1 MKASNELKVGI
12 AIILSILAFVLG
24 IRFFE
29 NIPLFKGTY
38 DLYSVYDDARGM
50 IAGNPVR
57 ISGVEVGSV
66 QEVTLDPATNQVKVR
81 MRLDK
86 RFIVKQGAYTEITG
100 IDALS
105 AVQMVIHQGPVDNP
119 PVNEGDFLPTRNAN
133 DLFTSLTES
142 APGLISRSD
151 SVLTGLDGT
160 ITDIHELVEPGG
172 DLQMMFSSFRSSA
185 DAIES
190 LLREERGR
198 IGRVLANVDTLT
210 AALGE
215 TTQGTGDSLA
225 LATQQLNE
233 LLRRLDQNLDSIENT
248 TNTLDSILDKIDQG
262 EGTVGLLIN
271 DPQLYHRMDSTL
283 QHMNELL
290 LDFKENPVR
299 YMRALRLFDIL

>member
-12 AIILSILAFVLG
+12 AIILSALAFVLG

-38 DLYSVYDDARGM
+38 ELYSVYDDARGM

-105 AVQMVIHQGPVDNP
+105 AVQMVIHQGPIENP
-119 PVNEGDFLPTRNAN
+119 PVKEGEFLPTRNAN
-133 DLFTSLTES
+133 DLFSSLTES

-172 DLQMMFSSFRSSA
+172 DLQMMFSSFRNSA
-185 DAIES
+185 DAIEI

-215 TTQGTGDSLA
+215 TTQGAGDSLA
-225 LATQQLNE
+225 LATEQLNE
-233 LLRRLDQNLDSIENT
+233 LLRRLDQNLDSIEQT

-271 DPQLYHRMDSTL
+271 DPQLYYRMDSTL
-283 QHMNELL
+283 QNMNSLIQ
-290 LDFKENPVR
+290 DIQENPVR